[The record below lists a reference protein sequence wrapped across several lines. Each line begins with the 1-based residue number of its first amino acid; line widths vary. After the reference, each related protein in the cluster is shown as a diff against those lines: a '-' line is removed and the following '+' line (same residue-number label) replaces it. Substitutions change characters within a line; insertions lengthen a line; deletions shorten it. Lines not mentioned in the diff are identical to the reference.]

1 MIFAM
6 RIFTEAFEWL
16 LLRASDIK
24 ASRIIVLRF
33 LAIFNR
39 QKSAHELRIL
49 VPDDTSSEVIKRFI
63 IFKNILK
70 HWIV

>member
-49 VPDDTSSEVIKRFI
+49 VPRNTSVVPRGNKTLDNLKK
-63 IFKNILK
+63 IF
-70 HWIV
+70 